1 MEPQHGKLVDEN
13 NVVKFFSNAKPP
25 LNLLSNFFETKIEI
39 DGKVYPSSEHAFQ
52 AMLSLDSDAFTSNS
66 EIGKLTP
73 EACHFVG
80 FSKDKMHDKCKLW
93 SKKKNVGILAKMLIS
108 KHDKLSLKR
117 TVTRGECEA
126 LFKKI
131 LLEKFR
137 TNSVARKV
145 LLDTKDAYLYEFVKS
160 SNRSFQKNG
169 EIERWGA
176 MIVDGKVVG
185 DNQMGAL
192 MMWVREELSEKL

>member
-13 NVVKFFSNAKPP
+13 NIVKFFSNVKPP
-25 LNLLSNFFETKIEI
+25 LNLLSNFFETKVVI
-39 DGKVYPSSEHAFQ
+39 DGRVYPSSEHAFQ
-52 AMLSLDSDAFTSNS
+52 AMLSLDSDAFTLDS

-73 EACHFVG
+73 EACRYVG
-80 FSKDKMHDKCKLW
+80 YPNDKMHDKCKTW

-108 KHDKLSLKR
+108 KHDKLGLKR
-117 TVTRGECEA
+117 TVTCEECEA

-137 TNSVARKV
+137 TNSIARKV

-160 SNRSFQKNG
+160 SNRRFQKNG

-192 MMWVREELSEKL
+192 MMWVRKELLEKL